1 MGILFILSAAF
12 IIQLL
17 SKAPARRG
25 LFGILFLCA
34 AILLV
39 FGFAVYESWQQY
51 YIWENNDLSKFFL
64 PPHRNFDY
72 FVFYVRSRFF
82 NPYLLSLFFGFLF
95 LYAAK
100 ILNKKYS
107 ERFFEPVEPYLL
119 GGLIFLLGHPLWFFY
134 LIIVLTMNFLLST
147 FYFLFSKKKDYR
159 FSFYYMW
166 LPSAIFTILISRWLS
181 ILPWWQ
187 LLKF

>member
-1 MGILFILSAAF
+1 MNLGILLILSVAF

-64 PPHRNFDY
+64 PPHQDFDY

-100 ILNKKYS
+100 ILNKKY
-107 ERFFEPVEPYLL
+107 
-119 GGLIFLLGHPLWFFY
+119 
-134 LIIVLTMNFLLST
+134 
-147 FYFLFSKKKDYR
+147 
-159 FSFYYMW
+159 
-166 LPSAIFTILISRWLS
+166 
-181 ILPWWQ
+181 
-187 LLKF
+187 